1 MLVRLLKPLWTAL
14 VISVIVAAFL
24 VSLSRVLLPLV
35 GHYRGDIE
43 DWIYNV
49 MGYPVEIGELDSVW
63 RGFSPTLKMADVQ
76 LRDPDNNNALFVF
89 DQVAI
94 ELNVFE
100 SILTGRFTPGAVVLS
115 GLKLTVVRTEQG
127 ELQLAGLVSTRGGG
141 TGEPDPRLV
150 KWMLS
155 RRKLSLENARVVWH
169 DQQRARSPVTFTDV
183 DLMFSDN
190 GRMYIVSGSG
200 NLPSVFGRRLDFR
213 AQLFGDLTRSNGWH
227 GQTYLRAAGV
237 RLGEWA
243 KDFPYTKMQVRSG
256 YVDTEIWSTWVSGQV
271 YRVEGEA
278 SAYDVEM
285 RNEHDEAL
293 ALDAVSSH
301 FQLDID
307 PATTDWRLA
316 LDRFTVAFDDHA
328 WIPTSLGVERSQ
340 TANQPQWEVSAGQ
353 VVIADVLRF
362 GEFIVGREGLPKQ
375 LRNLKLRGDA
385 FDTYVRL
392 RGDLAAPDFFVRARL
407 QNSSIDPYQKIPGIA
422 GFDAVVYAQNDKAFV
437 ALNSEAASVDFV
449 HLFRQPLEV
458 SRLTGAVVV
467 EKNPANEWTLWS
479 DDLRI
484 VNSDITLDAKL
495 DLTLPQEGTPIVDLV
510 AHFENGHGERAGNYY
525 PIGIMKDSLVDW
537 LDNAILGATVPSGGL
552 VLRGPLD
559 KFPFINGEGRFEV
572 RFDVKD
578 GRLAYAPEW
587 PMIENI
593 DAQVVFS
600 QQAME
605 IDGRSGTSA
614 GATLRKIK
622 VKIADLKHDPIL
634 RVSGQGSGN
643 AGSGW
648 RYITESPLRKVAGEL
663 VAKAVVKG
671 QVHVDLGVS
680 LPLHDQLPASVNGK
694 VTARNVDMRF
704 PGETPIDVSA
714 INGYIKFSENG
725 LTADRLNATVLGQP
739 ANIKIK
745 TESGSIGNRALVFT
759 ADGSMS
765 VGTLRR
771 RLPLPVLSYAD
782 GATQWS
788 GTLRVP
794 PHGSAEPARLTIDSD
809 LQGVTLNLP
818 APVAKLPASS
828 RPTNLVLDFGAGDA
842 WPLTF
847 SYGAEIRGKVTL
859 APRDG
864 AWSVVRGAIR
874 YGENAGP
881 LIDKNLDGL
890 QIGARVT
897 EIDMN
902 SFIAMSTGEGDK
914 SSAPKMA
921 FSRVAIAADTLHL
934 WGQSLKDVTLT
945 AVNTPRSWVIDVNSD
960 RALGQIV
967 VPTDGEPITSNFAYL
982 RLNTGAHD
990 DAPPP
995 TGQPK
1000 RDSDIDPRQLPGVEF
1015 YSDNFW
1021 LGDFAFGRAQGS
1033 LKKTPGGYK
1042 LTNGRLDNGPTTIRI
1057 DGAWTHD
1064 GTVATTQLNVNVE
1077 SDDYGAT
1084 LDQLGYSNTIYD
1096 GKGTTDL
1103 RLRWRGGPMDYE
1115 PSRLFGDIRFLINS
1129 GQVLE
1134 VNPGAGRVL
1143 GILSVQ
1149 SLPRRLSL
1157 DFSDVFEKGFGF
1169 DKLDGQFTV
1178 RDGIATVNKFELR
1191 GPAAYIAIVG
1201 SLDLSQKTYDQR
1213 VKVIPNVS
1221 GNLPLVVGVLG
1232 TPVAGAA
1239 VWLAEKM
1246 FRKPIGDITQVN
1258 YRVTGPWS
1266 EPKVDRL
1273 SREGLRE
1280 EEKKTGTVVG
1290 P

>member
-24 VSLSRVLLPLV
+24 VSLSRILLPLV

-43 DWIYNV
+43 GWIYNV
-49 MGYPVEIGELDSVW
+49 MGYPVEIGELESVW
-63 RGFSPTLKMADVQ
+63 RGFSPTLKLANVQ
-76 LRDPDNNNALFVF
+76 LRDPVNNNALFVF

-100 SILTGRFTPGAVVLS
+100 SILTGRIAPGAVVLS

-127 ELQLAGLVSTRGGG
+127 ELQLAGLVSTHGGG
-141 TGEPDPRLV
+141 TGEPDPRLI

-155 RRKLSLENARVVWH
+155 RRMLSLENARVVWH
-169 DQQRARSPVTFTDV
+169 DQQRARGPVTFSDV
-183 DLMFSDN
+183 NLMFSDT
-190 GRMYIVSGSG
+190 GHMYVVSGSG
-200 NLPSVFGRRLDFR
+200 NLPAVFGRRLDFR
-213 AQLFGDLTRSNGWH
+213 GQFFGDLSRSDGWH

-243 KDFPYTKMQVRSG
+243 KDLPYKKIQVRSG
-256 YVDTEIWSTWVSGQV
+256 YVDTEIWSTWVNGQV
-271 YRVEGEA
+271 YRIEGEA
-278 SAYDVEM
+278 SAFDVDM
-285 RNEHDEAL
+285 RNEFDEAL

-301 FQLDID
+301 FRWDID

-340 TANQPQWEVSAGQ
+340 SANLPQWEVSAGQ
-353 VVIADVLRF
+353 IVIADVLRF
-362 GEFIVGREGLPKQ
+362 GEFIVGRERLPKQ
-375 LRNLKLRGDA
+375 LKNLNPRGDA

-392 RGDLAAPDFFVRARL
+392 RGDLTAPDFFVRTRL
-407 QNSSIDPYQKIPGIA
+407 QNSSIDPYQKLPGIT
-422 GFDAVVYAQNDKAFV
+422 GFDAVVYAQNDKAFL
-437 ALNSEAASVDFV
+437 ALNSETAAVDFV
-449 HLFRQPLEV
+449 HLFRQPLEA
-458 SRLTGAVVV
+458 SRLTGAVVA
-467 EKNPANEWTLWS
+467 EKNTANEWTLWS
-479 DDLRI
+479 DDLRV
-484 VNSDITLDAKL
+484 VNSDITLEAKL
-495 DLTLPQEGTPIVDLV
+495 DLTLPHEGKPIVDLV
-510 AHFENGHGERAGNYY
+510 AHFENGHGERAGTYY
-525 PIGIMKDSLVDW
+525 PVGIMKDNLVEW

-552 VLRGPLD
+552 ILRGPLD

-572 RFDVKD
+572 RFDVLD
-578 GRLAYAPEW
+578 GRLAYAPGW
-587 PMIENI
+587 PIIENI

-600 QQAME
+600 QQGME
-605 IDGRSGTSA
+605 IDGRSGISA
-614 GATLRKIK
+614 GATLQKIK

-634 RVSGQGSGN
+634 LVSGQGAGN

-648 RYITESPLRKVAGEL
+648 RYISESPLRKIAGEL
-663 VAKAVVKG
+663 VASAAVKG

-680 LPLHDQLPASVNGK
+680 LPLHDHLPASINGK

-704 PGETPIDVSA
+704 PGDTPMDVSA
-714 INGYIKFSENG
+714 INGYVKFSENG
-725 LTADRLNATVLGQP
+725 LTADRLTATVLGQP
-739 ANIKIK
+739 ANIKIH
-745 TESGSIGNRALVFT
+745 TENGSVGNRALVFA

-794 PHGSAEPARLTIDSD
+794 PHGSAEAARLTIDTD

-818 APVAKLPASS
+818 APVEKSASSS
-828 RPTNLVLDFGAGDA
+828 RPTNLVLDFGGSDA
-842 WPLTF
+842 WPLNFT
-847 SYGAEIRGKVTL
+847 YGADIRGKVTL

-864 AWSVVRGAIR
+864 VWSVARGVIR
-874 YGENAGP
+874 YGENTGP

-897 EIDMN
+897 EIDLN
-902 SFIAMSTGEGDK
+902 DFIAMSAGGGEKAGAQK
-914 SSAPKMA
+914 IPL
-921 FSRVAIAADTLHL
+921 SRVSIAADTLHL

-960 RALGQIV
+960 RALGQII
-967 VPTDGEPITSNFAYL
+967 VPTDSEPITSNFAYL

-990 DAPPP
+990 NAPP
-995 TGQPK
+995 TASPK
-1000 RDSDIDPRQLPGVEF
+1000 RDYDIDPRKLPAVEF

-1033 LKKTPGGYK
+1033 LTKTPGGYK
-1042 LTNGRLDNGPTTIRI
+1042 LNNGRLNNGPTTIRI
-1057 DGAWTHD
+1057 DAAWTHD
-1064 GTVATTQLNVNVE
+1064 GTMATTQLNVNVE

-1115 PSRLFGDIRFLINS
+1115 PSRLFGDIRFLINN

-1201 SLDLSQKTYDQR
+1201 SLDLSEKTYDQR

-1266 EPKVDRL
+1266 DPIVDRL
-1273 SREGLRE
+1273 SREALRE
-1280 EEKKTGTVVG
+1280 EEKKSATGNG